1 MVIKNNYNNYLLS
14 QNIPNSIPRNE
25 FLIVLEYLYN
35 VADSKDNA
43 ATQQKI
49 IEYALSN
56 YDIEIRRDRIAQILL
71 HIEYLVNRY
80 PDKFPFKINKITTQ
94 KGNRYYI
101 EEKFFSEEE
110 LVDIISSLKNNPLLN
125 EESEKALT
133 KKLLS
138 AFSSSSNIESIKKK
152 VIKHHIYVDKVSKVE
167 SKLLEKLIDASVN
180 KKRIWFT
187 LNDGIEYTG
196 FIPRINY
203 PNAGDLVIYIDK
215 EENVIETNISKI
227 RLTKEPLDISDWIDD
242 VNFYVV
248 NEFTKYQKMPLK
260 NYLDRYKLYPF
271 CTNITMYYETK

>member
-71 HIEYLVNRY
+71 HIEYLVNKY
-80 PDKFPFKINKITTQ
+80 PNKFPFKINKISTQ

-187 LNDGIEYTG
+187 LNDGVEHTG

-227 RLTKEPLDISDWIDD
+227 RLTKEPLDISEWIDD

-260 NYLDRYKLYPF
+260 KYLDRYKLYPF
-271 CTNITMYYETK
+271 CSNVTMYYKTK